1 MYRPVTG
8 VLSLFALC
16 ATALNSYGADTPWRG
31 AVPGRVAPLYGPVG
45 FNWSGFYVGVQG
57 GYGFGDANARTI
69 VPGASLDIDG
79 WLAGGQIGMN
89 WQPAGSPWVL
99 GVEVDSAFSALD
111 GSVSATAAGATATVS
126 SEVQYLGS
134 ARLRAGLATDKL
146 LTYVTGGL
154 AWANNEVTGS
164 ASFRGLSASL
174 SDDQTHVGWTV
185 GGGLEWVFAAQWTAK
200 VEYLYTDLGEK
211 TYFSNVLG
219 GFDGDLQF
227 HMIRAGVNYRFG
239 FGG

>member
-1 MYRPVTG
+1 MYRPITG
-8 VLSLFALC
+8 VLSLIALC
-16 ATALNSYGADTPWRG
+16 ATAQSSHGADYPTRG
-31 AVPGRVAPLYGPVG
+31 AVLGRVAPLYSPAG
-45 FNWSGFYVGVQG
+45 FNWSGLYVGVHG
-57 GYGFGDANARTI
+57 GYGFGDANATTV

-99 GVEVDSAFSALD
+99 GGEVDSAFSALD
-111 GSVSATAAGATATVS
+111 GSVSATAAGVTAKVS

-164 ASFRGLSASL
+164 ASFRGLSGSI
-174 SDDQTHVGWTV
+174 SDDQTHVGWTI
-185 GGGLEWVFAAQWTAK
+185 GGGLEWVFLAQWTAK
-200 VEYLYTDLGEK
+200 VEYLYTDLGEQ
-211 TYFSNVLG
+211 TYFRNVLG
-219 GFDGDLQF
+219 GFNGDLQF
-227 HMIRAGVNYRFG
+227 HTIRAGVN
-239 FGG
+239 